1 MTMTHDE
8 TTADKSLDSI
18 RIWISAES
26 TGDAARVR
34 WKLDSAGLVASL
46 TRAEMTSALDDA
58 HDAETAAIW
67 ALLEADLLVHAGRP
81 DPVELAFA
89 EGFGLP
95 VMHLSV

>member
-1 MTMTHDE
+1 MTMTDDQ
-8 TTADKSLDSI
+8 TSPDQPLDSI

-34 WKLDSAGLVASL
+34 SKLDRAGLVGSL
-46 TRAEMTSALDDA
+46 TRAEMTRELDDQ
-58 HDAETAAIW
+58 DCETAAIW

-81 DPVELAFA
+81 DPVELSFA

-95 VMHLSV
+95 VMHLSL